1 MGHTLAGHTY
11 PPGTTCEPPHAMR
24 NRMLRLVFTG
34 VQPETGV
41 SNYCWNQARRAD
53 QFRDYL
59 CGWVLTCKRQPEL
72 SADLNLALATASLPA
87 TGYRPLYGIA
97 K

>member
-1 MGHTLAGHTY
+1 
-11 PPGTTCEPPHAMR
+11 MR
-24 NRMLRLVFTG
+24 NRIRRLGFTG

-41 SNYCWNQARRAD
+41 SNYCWNQAHMAD

-59 CGWVLTCKRQPEL
+59 CGWDLTCKRQRQL